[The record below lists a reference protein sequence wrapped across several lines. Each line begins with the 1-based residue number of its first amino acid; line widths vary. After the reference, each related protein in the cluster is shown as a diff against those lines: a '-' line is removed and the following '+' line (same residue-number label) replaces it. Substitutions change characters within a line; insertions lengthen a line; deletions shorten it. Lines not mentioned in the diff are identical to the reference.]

1 MSLPQFYRWNNCS
14 LPWLTE
20 LLAHHYKTRKLTE
33 LLFSSKSLLI
43 SSVGCL
49 SSCRGLR
56 VHSVVPS
63 YHSYFLTCS
72 CHTKHLKNCTHKL
85 ATLEPLDFCFWYFL
99 YCLHQ
104 ANFCSLPKTQIA
116 SPPPP
121 GRPPWFHWRKWDPIY
136 SVPQANSV
144 LHLEVPHTSL
154 AQIML
159 SPWSVSSFCFTVWQN
174 TSPPHPPC

>member
-1 MSLPQFYRWNNCS
+1 MSLPQFCRWNNCS

-20 LLAHHYKTRKLTE
+20 LLAHHYKARKLTE

-43 SSVGCL
+43 SGVGCL
-49 SSCRGLR
+49 NSCLGLH
-56 VHSVVPS
+56 VLSVVPS

-72 CHTKHLKNCTHKL
+72 CHTKHLKNCTRKL

-99 YCLHQ
+99 YRLHQ
-104 ANFCSLPKTQIA
+104 ANICSLSKTQIA
-116 SPPPP
+116 SPPPA

-144 LHLEVPHTSL
+144 LHLEVSHTSL

-159 SPWSVSSFCFTVWQN
+159 PHWSVSSFCFTVWQN
-174 TSPPHPPC
+174 TSHPPLC